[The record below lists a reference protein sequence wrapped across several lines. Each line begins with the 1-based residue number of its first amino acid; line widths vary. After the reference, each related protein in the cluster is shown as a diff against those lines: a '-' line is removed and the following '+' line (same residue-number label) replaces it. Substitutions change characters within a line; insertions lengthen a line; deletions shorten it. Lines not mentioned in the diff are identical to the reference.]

1 MDKSK
6 KRLLFVNDHLPYPV
20 DMGIDI
26 RVTNLLENFSRR
38 FVVDL
43 VCRVGKKDNLDYISQ
58 AEKYCNHVEA
68 FLSPNR
74 RSNLH
79 RFVYK
84 ILFYLSSLLKGTPNA
99 LFYNNLS
106 GIKKRILRL
115 IRNNHYDVLFFE
127 YWFWDKGVIQAG
139 NNLKVVDTNDI
150 QFQRERQTREKKFRT
165 LYQPFIRHRINQ
177 YMKKELEHLNLFDLL
192 IVISEEDKK
201 TLHNYLGTE
210 KEIKTF
216 STGTD
221 TNYFSPRKTE
231 TGDETLIFYG
241 AMNNLMNIDGV
252 LYLYKEIMPLIWDKK
267 RNTKLMVVG
276 SNPPQEIRA
285 LASDPRITV
294 TGYVKDVRDF
304 LAMGRVV
311 LLPLR
316 MEYGHR
322 GRIFEVMAMGI
333 PIVIT
338 PQGIKGMEINN
349 GEGLLIEESPQS
361 FARAVLTI
369 LEDQTYAKDLGMRG
383 RKVVLE
389 KFSMETTYNRLAD
402 FLFEHVNK

>member
-20 DMGIDI
+20 GMGIDI

-43 VCRVGKKDNLDYISQ
+43 VCRVGEKDNLDYISQ
-58 AEKYCNHVEA
+58 TKKYCDHVEA
-68 FLSPNR
+68 FLAPNR
-74 RSNLH
+74 RSSLH
-79 RFVYK
+79 RFSYK
-84 ILFYLSSLLKGTPNA
+84 LLFYLSYFFKGTPNE
-99 LFYNNLS
+99 LYYNNLS
-106 GIKKRILRL
+106 GIKNRILNL
-115 IRNNHYDVLFFE
+115 IRNNHYDILFFE
-127 YWFWDKGVIQAG
+127 YWFWDKELIQAG
-139 NNLKVVDTNDI
+139 NGLKVVDTNDV
-150 QFQRERQTREKKFRT
+150 QFQRVHQIRKKKSRIT
-165 LYQPFIRHRINQ
+165 YQPFIQHRMNQ
-177 YMKKELEHLNLFDLL
+177 YKKMELEHLNLFDL
-192 IVISEEDKK
+192 IIATTEEDKK
-201 TLHNYLGTE
+201 TLHEYLGTQ

-221 TNYFSPRKTE
+221 TDYFLPRKIE
-231 TGDETLIFYG
+231 TGDNILVFYG
-241 AMNNLMNIDGV
+241 AMNNLMNVDGV

-267 RNTKLMVVG
+267 KDVKLMVVG
-276 SNPPQEIRA
+276 SNPPDVIRA

-304 LAMGRVV
+304 LVMGRVV
-311 LLPLR
+311 VLPLR

-338 PQGIKGMEINN
+338 PKGIKGMKISN
-349 GEGLLIEESPQS
+349 GEGLLVEEFPES
-361 FARAVLTI
+361 FARTVLNL
-369 LEDQTYAKDLGMRG
+369 LEDQAYAEDVGLRG

-389 KFSMETTYNRLAD
+389 KFSKGATYNKLTD
-402 FLFEHVNK
+402 FLFQHVNK

>member
-58 AEKYCNHVEA
+58 TKQYCDHVEA
-68 FLSPNR
+68 FLAPNR
-74 RSNLH
+74 RSSLH
-79 RFVYK
+79 RFSYK
-84 ILFYLSSLLKGTPNA
+84 LLFCLSYFFKGTPNE
-99 LFYNNLS
+99 LYYNNLS
-106 GIKKRILRL
+106 GIKNRILNL
-115 IRNNHYDVLFFE
+115 IRNNHYDILFFE
-127 YWFWDKGVIQAG
+127 YWFWDKEVIQAG
-139 NNLKVVDTNDI
+139 NGLKVVDTNDV
-150 QFQRERQTREKKFRT
+150 QFQRELQIREKKSRT
-165 LYQPFIRHRINQ
+165 LYQPFIQYKMNQ
-177 YMKKELEHLNLFDLL
+177 YMKMELEHLNLFDLM
-192 IVISEEDKK
+192 IVTNEEDKK

-210 KEIKTF
+210 KEIETF

-221 TNYFSPRKTE
+221 TDYFSPRKIETE
-231 TGDETLIFYG
+231 NDNLVFYG
-241 AMNNLMNIDGV
+241 AMNNLMNRDGV
-252 LYLYKEIMPLIWDKK
+252 LYLYQEIMPLIWDKK
-267 RNTKLMVVG
+267 KNVKLMVVG
-276 SNPPQEIRA
+276 SNPPDEIRA

-294 TGYVKDVRDF
+294 TGYVQDVRDF

-311 LLPLR
+311 VLPLR

-338 PQGIKGMEINN
+338 PQGIKGMEIKDE
-349 GEGLLIEESPQS
+349 EGVLIEESPQS
-361 FARAVLTI
+361 FARAVLNL
-369 LEDQTYAKDLGMRG
+369 LEDQAYAEDVGLRG
-383 RKVVLE
+383 RKVALE
-389 KFSMETTYNRLAD
+389 KFSMGATYNKFTD